1 MMGQRMLEKVF
12 LIRADGNK
20 NIGMGHIMRCLS
32 IADAAKKH
40 GWQCIF
46 IVADED
52 CVTTID
58 ERNYLTVVL
67 HSEYR
72 YLDDEIGLVEKQ
84 IQRLNCNW
92 FLVDSYFASFSYLSA
107 IRSCLQKQGGK
118 LICMDGNASFPYPCD
133 VFINY
138 NIYGPKK
145 KKELIER
152 YNDQLLPKFLLGT
165 KYVPLRAEFSN
176 LSERKVS
183 KIAKNILI
191 TTGGS
196 DSQHI
201 VLNLVKIIKKLQ
213 TDLQFHII
221 LGAFNDDVVEIQKIA
236 LGCKN
241 IVLYKNINNMFEIMQ
256 HMDVAISAAG
266 STLYELCAT
275 QTPAITYVT
284 ADNQIPGAVA
294 FDSAGLLKNVGDA
307 RKLGQNEIAEI
318 LIQEASILA
327 DDYTKRLKVAI
338 LMKKIV
344 DKHGSDNIIKA
355 VLDSDLHEQHAGTC
369 EP

>member
-1 MMGQRMLEKVF
+1 MLEKVF

-84 IQRLNCNW
+84 IQRLKCNW

-118 LICMDGNASFPYPCD
+118 LICMDGNATFPYPCD

-138 NIYGPKK
+138 NIYGTTKK
-145 KKELIER
+145 DELIAR
-152 YNDQLLPKFLLGT
+152 YKCNRLELPAFLLGP
-165 KYVPLRAEFSN
+165 KYVPLRSTFRD
-176 LSERKVS
+176 LPDRKVNIIS
-183 KIAKNILI
+183 KHVLI
-191 TTGGS
+191 STGGT
-196 DSQHI
+196 DSEHI
-201 VLNLVKIIKKLQ
+201 ALNIVKKIKGLQ
-213 TDLQFHII
+213 TTLKFHII
-221 LGAFNDDVVEIQKIA
+221 LGIFNPDQIIIRQVTSN
-236 LGCKN
+236 CKN
-241 IVLYKNINNMFEIMQ
+241 IILYQNVTNMSEIMQ

-275 QTPAITYVT
+275 QTPTVTYVM
-284 ADNQIPGAVA
+284 ANNQIPGAIA
-294 FDSAGLLKNVGDA
+294 FYQAGLMRFAGDS
-307 RKLGQNEIAEI
+307 RKKRQENFVTTLLAEAMN
-318 LIQEASILA
+318 LAGDYEERKKMAAS
-327 DDYTKRLKVAI
+327 
-338 LMKKIV
+338 MKKV
-344 DKHGSDNIIKA
+344 VSRHGADNIIKA
-355 VLDSDLHEQHAGTC
+355 LLAIKGYSGTGN
-369 EP
+369 